1 MGQLEVGTVVALAL
15 EGGNEH
21 DGLVDD
27 AEKKFDGQQPVNTL
41 SLSSEEDVLGYS
53 IDVRVVNRV
62 GAEVPVHR
70 GGRVSDSGG
79 DGLER
84 GDDVL

>member
-1 MGQLEVGTVVALAL
+1 MGQLEVGTIVALAL
-15 EGGNEH
+15 EGRNEH

-27 AEKKFDGQQPVNTL
+27 TENDFDSQQPGNTL
-41 SLSSEEDVLGYS
+41 SLTSEGDVLGYS

-70 GGRVSDSGG
+70 GGRMSDSGG